1 MMPPTA
7 NSENNTMRFSDL
19 LRTAADG
26 LRANIG
32 RSILTILGIVIGVA
46 AIVLVLSLGRAAQE
60 FILGEV
66 QGIGGET
73 VIVRPGRQPEGPSDT
88 AQTLFSD
95 SLKERDIIALRRT
108 DNVPGARSVDPAVF
122 VPGNVTAGDQVYRPT
137 IFGWN
142 AQTLA
147 DIFDITPAEG
157 DLFTNE
163 DTRARAQVAVI
174 ASKVREELFG
184 TELALGEIIRI
195 RNHPFR
201 IVGVLDPR
209 GQVGFLNVDELVL
222 IPYTTAQEKLLA
234 ISHVHE
240 IFIRAEDASRVDEVS
255 NDVRRTLRET
265 HAITDP
271 AKDDFFVA
279 TQQDI
284 IERISTIT
292 LALTLFLTAIAAISL
307 VVGGIGIMNIMLVS
321 VTERTR
327 EIGLRKAIGATHADI
342 RTQFLLEAF
351 LLTVSGGILGTL
363 IALALSALV
372 AVLIRQQFGL
382 AWTFQLPIA
391 GILLGIGTAALVGLT
406 FGIYPATRAARK
418 DPIEALRYE

>member
-174 ASKVREELFG
+174 GSKVREELFG

-222 IPYTTAQEKLLA
+222 IPYTSAQEKLLA
-234 ISHVHE
+234 I
-240 IFIRAEDASRVDEVS
+240 
-255 NDVRRTLRET
+255 
-265 HAITDP
+265 
-271 AKDDFFVA
+271 
-279 TQQDI
+279 
-284 IERISTIT
+284 
-292 LALTLFLTAIAAISL
+292 
-307 VVGGIGIMNIMLVS
+307 
-321 VTERTR
+321 
-327 EIGLRKAIGATHADI
+327 
-342 RTQFLLEAF
+342 
-351 LLTVSGGILGTL
+351 
-363 IALALSALV
+363 
-372 AVLIRQQFGL
+372 
-382 AWTFQLPIA
+382 
-391 GILLGIGTAALVGLT
+391 
-406 FGIYPATRAARK
+406 
-418 DPIEALRYE
+418 